1 MSMLVPWR
9 LRRGMDE
16 DAPGCMTNQAT
27 TGQTRCAF
35 VVPRRDQRRVSIAPG
50 TVEPLAYELLN
61 GKSYS
66 PGAHKR
72 GLATAN
78 PACGY
83 IASRVPSSEAN
94 PRT

>member
-1 MSMLVPWR
+1 
-9 LRRGMDE
+9 
-16 DAPGCMTNQAT
+16 MTNQAA
-27 TGQTRCAF
+27 TGQSRCAF
-35 VVPRRDQRRVSIAPG
+35 VVPRRDHRQVSIAPG

-61 GKSYS
+61 GKSHS

-72 GLATAN
+72 GLVAAN

-83 IASRVPSSEAN
+83 IASRMPSSEAD